1 MFCFSSP
8 QYRICD
14 YCNEKALKESV
25 KPNDTMHSVVPD
37 NPESPDDVDLRFEIR
52 SERLQPRTDTEP
64 TS

>member
-1 MFCFSSP
+1 
-8 QYRICD
+8 
-14 YCNEKALKESV
+14 LKESV

-37 NPESPDDVDLRFEIR
+37 NPESPDDVDLHFEIR